1 MKKAVIFED
10 NPMGV
15 SNLVNLLAQNCQDV
29 EVVAAAG
36 SVKEGLELLAH
47 PDQQPDI
54 AFLDIELE
62 DGYAFE
68 ILDQLEEINFEVIFV
83 TAHGAYT
90 QRACDYG
97 SIGYI
102 QKPIDADQLK
112 AAVDRVRPGK
122 KYWTRKQ
129 VEVFESHFLHHPNP
143 ARQMVVQSTNG
154 WRFFRI
160 SDIAYLR
167 GEGNSTWFH
176 FGKDE
181 KFLVCRTLADYE
193 MLLHP
198 LHFYRIH
205 KGYLVNV
212 NEIERITTRNGCFV
226 HLRNGEK
233 LPVAKRRRPFLF
245 AYLKKWMNRLGLDWG
260 ELE

>member
-10 NPMGV
+10 SPMGV

-29 EVVAAAG
+29 KVIASTG
-36 SVKEGLELLAH
+36 SVKEGLRLLEK
-47 PDQQPDI
+47 PERQPDI

-83 TAHGAYT
+83 TAHSSYT
-90 QRACDYG
+90 KQACEYG

-102 QKPIDADQLK
+102 EKPIDTDKLK
-112 AAVDRVRPGK
+112 AAVERVRPGK

-129 VEVFESHFLHHPNP
+129 VEVFESHFLQHPNP
-143 ARQMVVQSTNG
+143 ARQMIVQSTNG
-154 WRFFRI
+154 CRFFQI

-176 FGKDE
+176 FGKEE

-193 MLLHP
+193 MLLLP

-205 KGYLVNV
+205 KSYLVNV
-212 NEIERITTRNGCFV
+212 NEIERVTTRRGCFV
-226 HLRNGEK
+226 HLRNGTK
-233 LPVAKRRRPFLF
+233 LPVAKRRRLFFF
-245 AYLKKWMNRLGLDWG
+245 AYLKKCMERLGLNWG
-260 ELE
+260 DLE